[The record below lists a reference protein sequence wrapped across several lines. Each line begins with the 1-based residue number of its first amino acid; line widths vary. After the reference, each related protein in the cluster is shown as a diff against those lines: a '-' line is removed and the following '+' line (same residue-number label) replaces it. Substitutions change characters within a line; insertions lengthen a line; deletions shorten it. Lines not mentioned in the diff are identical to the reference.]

1 MEVLSNLRNLQAEIK
16 QNILYMPLTYDLTKD
31 LRFIEGKEEGKE
43 DAKSKFV
50 LNLLRST
57 DFNDD
62 KIANLASASV
72 QYVKDMR
79 QKLKE

>member
-1 MEVLSNLRNLQAEIK
+1 
-16 QNILYMPLTYDLTKD
+16 MPLTYDITKD
-31 LRFIEGKEEGKE
+31 LRFIEGKE

-57 DFNDD
+57 DFDDD